1 MKLLSDWRSILRQ
14 AWSIRLIV
22 LTGILGG
29 AEVVLP
35 LYEDSMPRGIFAALS
50 VLTSVFALVSRVMVQ
65 SKMTAK
71 DE

>member
-1 MKLLSDWRSILRQ
+1 MKLLSDWRSVLRQ
-14 AWSIRLIV
+14 AWSIRLII

-35 LYEDSMPRGIFAALS
+35 LYEDSMPRGIFASLS
-50 VLTSVFALVSRVMVQ
+50 VLTSVLALVSRVIVQ

-71 DE
+71 ED